1 MTGVTDRKE
10 IQARLD
16 ASPAIAFMQLRVTDM
31 DPAAGTIAMTMPMR
45 AEFEREVGSGQFHGG
60 PIAAL
65 IDTVGDFAVVMA
77 VGGSIPTI
85 NFRVDYLR
93 PSGGSYLVGKALI
106 RRVGR
111 TVGVIDI
118 DVFDDKGRLTAVG
131 RGTYAI
137 PNS

>member
-1 MTGVTDRKE
+1 MTGVTDLKE
-10 IQARLD
+10 MQARLD
-16 ASPAIAFMQLRVTDM
+16 ASPAIKFMQLSVTEM
-31 DPAAGTIAMTMPMR
+31 DPAAGTISMTMPMR
-45 AEFEREVGSGQFHGG
+45 PEFEREAGSGQFHGG
-60 PIAAL
+60 PIASL

-93 PSGGSYLVGKALI
+93 PSGGPYLTGKALI

-111 TVGVIDI
+111 TVGLIDI